1 MTLRL
6 AWHGIVC
13 VLGIATATATSAA
26 AAADVSL
33 TVTDWDGVQQRIAK
47 ERGQIVVVDIWTTT
61 CGKCLTELP
70 KFHALAKKHEDVV
83 WMTVACDYDGIPGKP
98 PTYYRDGVLKV
109 LRKHGRMTDN
119 VLLSDPF
126 LDFLDQIDLSS
137 TPAVLVYG
145 RDGKLARRFDNDD
158 ARTQKAEFTTESVE
172 AFVEDL
178 QDEAQTNQA
187 EPSAR

>member
-1 MTLRL
+1 MISVGRL
-6 AWHGIVC
+6 LLTISC
-13 VLGIATATATSAA
+13 LIFTATAS
-26 AAADVSL
+26 AADVSL

-47 ERGQIVVVDIWTTT
+47 HRGKIVVVDIWTTT
-61 CGKCLTELP
+61 CGKCLEELP
-70 KFHALAKKHEDVV
+70 KFHAMAKKHRDIT
-83 WMTVACDYDGIPGKP
+83 WMTVACDYDGIPSKP
-98 PTYYRDGVLKV
+98 PEYYRAGVLKV

-126 LDFLDQIDLSS
+126 LDFLDQINLSS

-158 ARTQKAEFTTESVE
+158 AQTQKAEFTSQSVAE
-172 AFVEDL
+172 FVEQL
-178 QDEAQTNQA
+178 QAQTNQA